1 MTGSQDIAARNSQE
15 IQTMNASIRNSVS
28 PLSPLEKTISPKTP
42 SVRHKRKQ
50 LLEQA
55 RNSPSA
61 AGRIRAM
68 RMLREQV
75 SDHL

>member
-1 MTGSQDIAARNSQE
+1 MTGSQDISVRKSQE
-15 IQTMNASIRNSVS
+15 IQKMNASIRDSIS
-28 PLSPLEKTISPKTP
+28 PLPPLKQDSPITPKLFK
-42 SVRHKRKQ
+42 HKREQ
-50 LLEQA
+50 LLERA

-75 SDHL
+75 S